1 MSEIKDIVV
10 QGLWKNNS
18 ALVQLLGLCPL
29 LAVTSTATNALGLGL
44 ATTLVLTLT
53 NLTVSALRRW
63 TPAEIRIP
71 IYVMIIASVVSAVQ
85 MLINAYAFGLYQSL
99 GIFIP
104 LIVTNCI
111 VVGRAEA
118 FAAKKGPWLSAL
130 DGFSIGMGATGAML
144 ELGVEGVK
152 SYIKTIGLFNS
163 KAENVIKT
171 CRILLDKHNGEVP
184 EDRAALEALPGVGR
198 KTANVVLNTA
208 FGWPTIAV
216 DTHIFRVCNRTQF
229 APGKNVEQVEEKL
242 LKVVPNEFKV
252 DCHHWLILHGR
263 YTCIARKPRC
273 GSCLIEDLCEYK
285 EKVDI

>member
-1 MSEIKDIVV
+1 MSEIKDVIV

-53 NLTVSALRRW
+53 NLTISTLRHW

-111 VVGRAEA
+111 VVGHWTA
-118 FAAKKGPWLSAL
+118 FQLVWAQPAPCSCWVHYAKLSAMAHCL
-130 DGFSIGMGATGAML
+130 TVQM
-144 ELGVEGVK
+144 
-152 SYIKTIGLFNS
+152 
-163 KAENVIKT
+163 
-171 CRILLDKHNGEVP
+171 
-184 EDRAALEALPGVGR
+184 
-198 KTANVVLNTA
+198 
-208 FGWPTIAV
+208 
-216 DTHIFRVCNRTQF
+216 
-229 APGKNVEQVEEKL
+229 
-242 LKVVPNEFKV
+242 
-252 DCHHWLILHGR
+252 
-263 YTCIARKPRC
+263 RC
-273 GSCLIEDLCEYK
+273 
-285 EKVDI
+285 

>member
-1 MSEIKDIVV
+1 MSEIKDVIV

-53 NLTVSALRRW
+53 NLTISTLRHW

-118 FAAKKGPWLSAL
+118 FAAKKGPALSAL
-130 DGFSIGMGATGAML
+130 DGFSIGMGATCAMFVLGSLREIIGNGTLFDGADALLGSWAKVLRVEIFHTDSLSCWRCCHQCIYWPRLML
-144 ELGVEGVK
+144 AGKYLIDERMK
-152 SYIKTIGLFNS
+152 KRR
-163 KAENVIKT
+163 AEAAAE
-171 CRILLDKHNGEVP
+171 RALPNGET
-184 EDRAALEALPGVGR
+184 G
-198 KTANVVLNTA
+198 NV
-208 FGWPTIAV
+208 
-216 DTHIFRVCNRTQF
+216 
-229 APGKNVEQVEEKL
+229 
-242 LKVVPNEFKV
+242 
-252 DCHHWLILHGR
+252 
-263 YTCIARKPRC
+263 
-273 GSCLIEDLCEYK
+273 
-285 EKVDI
+285 